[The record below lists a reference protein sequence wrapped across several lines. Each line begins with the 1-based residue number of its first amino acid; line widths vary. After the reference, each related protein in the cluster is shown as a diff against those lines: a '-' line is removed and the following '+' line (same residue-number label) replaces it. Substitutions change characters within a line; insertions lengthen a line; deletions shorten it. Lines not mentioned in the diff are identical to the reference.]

1 MKTNLVSSII
11 TTFCTPS
18 KHIKSVVKSRER
30 NPTNG
35 LTVKDIENED
45 EEDLLAVK
53 KVCMRGRDNMKS
65 GGERKGEEGWKSVST
80 ISN

>member
-1 MKTNLVSSII
+1 M
-11 TTFCTPS
+11 
-18 KHIKSVVKSRER
+18 
-30 NPTNG
+30 
-35 LTVKDIENED
+35 KDIENED

-53 KVCMRGRDNMKS
+53 KVCMWGRDNMKS